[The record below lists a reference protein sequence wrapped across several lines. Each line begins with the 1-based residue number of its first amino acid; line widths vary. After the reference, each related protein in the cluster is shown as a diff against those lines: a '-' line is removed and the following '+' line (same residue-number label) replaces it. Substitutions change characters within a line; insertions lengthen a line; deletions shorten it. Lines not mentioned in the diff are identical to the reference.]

1 MKRFPYSSLA
11 RAEARA
17 SALAAAGPILYAPNR
32 CSHYWQTPSEM
43 STTISNSAAASK
55 SGRTP
60 QQTRG
65 RMRVEA
71 VLDACALLLWEEGPV
86 ELTMHK
92 LAKRAKTSIGSLY
105 HFFPDKEAVIDA
117 LCRRHLAA
125 LNGIKAEL
133 DQIPSTQWRSM
144 SAEDVI
150 EKLARPYF
158 HYIDTYPEMLVI
170 ISSSLGNKT
179 EDAPELRQSIQA
191 NYEKVL
197 GLRMPDL
204 NAALL
209 KTISFVLFNIPVGA
223 LQSLQDNNEHRERVL
238 RTELIHA
245 MVAYLQTIEAQHA
258 AGS

>member
-1 MKRFPYSSLA
+1 M
-11 RAEARA
+11 
-17 SALAAAGPILYAPNR
+17 
-32 CSHYWQTPSEM
+32 
-43 STTISNSAAASK
+43 SNSAAASK

-71 VLDACALLLWEEGPV
+71 VLDACALLLWEEGPA

-117 LCRRHLAA
+117 LCQRHMLAM
-125 LNGIKAEL
+125 NNITREL
-133 DQIPSTQWRSM
+133 DQISSVQWRDM
-144 SAEDVI
+144 SAQTVI
-150 EKLARPYF
+150 ESLARPYF

-170 ISSSLGNKT
+170 ISNSLGNKT
-179 EDAPELRQSIQA
+179 EDAPALRRSIHA

-197 GLRMPDL
+197 ELRMPALDT
-204 NAALL
+204 ALL
-209 KTISFVLFNIPVGA
+209 KTISYVLYNIPVGA
-223 LQSLQDNNEHRERVL
+223 LQSLQENNHYRERVL
-238 RTELIHA
+238 RTELTHA